1 MKRYNRFME
10 VFWLVVAV
18 FSAAGVIYFYFFEG
32 NDDHPIILSVPFM
45 AFILFIIRRW
55 FRKRMENDNNLH

>member
-10 VFWLVVAV
+10 VFWLAV
-18 FSAAGVIYFYFFEG
+18 SVMSAAGVIYFYFVEG

-45 AFILFIIRRW
+45 AFILFVIRRW
-55 FRKRMENDNNLH
+55 FRKRMEKDSADS